1 MVKKDFLTKFQ
12 VFLHNQ
18 IPDIVLKI
26 LRETGYDSPL
36 AVETINSEVIRDL
49 EKYINENEH
58 FANFFNGSIY
68 SSSKPFSFL
77 PGHKALLLGLKKKC
91 GEFEKCEQVDAE
103 QPKNANQRCQDEN
116 ERNGIG
122 NNSVNVSADRS
133 SQKQN
138 DSDLSLNI
146 RASASSNPD
155 SPKENQSKPSF
166 ELIEQKLRAKV
177 SQFIIKKKINC
188 KFVENEDGS
197 NNIEID
203 IGHIEKCKNS
213 RGKNIIKCALRCV
226 ACEISIPCYYDT
238 HWNISNYE
246 AHLKRYHT
254 KSQTVLDNDAE
265 KGANSNHL
273 KQTLDL
279 TNGDLTNDDLTND
292 DPTSTNKAK
301 TVTNNADKRI
311 SISANIEKKISD
323 MLKFDN
329 LNIYDN

>member
-36 AVETINSEVIRDL
+36 AIETINSEVIRDL
-49 EKYINENEH
+49 EKYINENEN
-58 FANFFNGSIY
+58 FDNFFNGSIY

-91 GEFEKCEQVDAE
+91 GEFEKCEQVDTE
-103 QPKNANQRCQDEN
+103 QPKNANQRCQDVN
-116 ERNGIG
+116 ERNGIE

-133 SQKQN
+133 SQKQI

-155 SPKENQSKPSF
+155 SLQENQLKPSF
-166 ELIEQKLRAKV
+166 EHIEQKLRAKV
-177 SQFIIKKKINC
+177 NQFIIKKNIDC

-226 ACEISIPCYYDT
+226 ACGITIPCYYDA

-279 TNGDLTNDDLTND
+279 TND

-301 TVTNNADKRI
+301 TMTNHADKRI
-311 SISANIEKKISD
+311 SISANIEKKISE
-323 MLKFDN
+323 MLKLDN
-329 LNIYDN
+329 LNIDDN